1 MTPCIERDALGV
13 SCDSC
18 SQRDSEIL
26 VSSILCLSFMRTGS
40 EKVQQNKEIEVMMG
54 RTARIPVASK
64 VAARF
69 GFEELCGK
77 ALGAADYLAIVRSHH
92 VIFIDRC
99 VVMKP
104 RLERV
109 RGVKI

>member
-1 MTPCIERDALGV
+1 
-13 SCDSC
+13 
-18 SQRDSEIL
+18 
-26 VSSILCLSFMRTGS
+26 MRTGS

-77 ALGAADYLAIVRSHH
+77 ALGAADYLAIVRSYH

-99 VVMKP
+99 VGMKP
-104 RLERV
+104 SLERV
-109 RGVKI
+109 RGVRN